1 MSLTAVAT
9 SEQTTAKT
17 ATSCDARIELR
28 AVNKVF
34 GTTADGEVTAVQD
47 STFAVQPGEF
57 VAIVGPSGCGKST
70 VLNMVAGLFDPTDGN
85 ILIDGAD
92 VPDRRPYCA
101 YMFQRDLLLP
111 WRTIRDNVALGI
123 EILGTPR
130 RQAREQATVLLDRFG
145 LGGFADKRPPQLS
158 GGMRQRA
165 ALMRTLLCPRDVLLL
180 DEPFGALDAL
190 TRANMQEWLLE
201 VWEQDNRT
209 VLFITHDVEEAIF
222 LADRVLVMTA
232 RPGSIKLEVPIDIAR
247 PRSRRVTTSES
258 FNKLKE
264 HVLDAIHDESKKA
277 MDSEL

>member
-9 SEQTTAKT
+9 TEQTTAKT
-17 ATSCDARIELR
+17 ATSCEARIELR

-130 RQAREQATVLLDRFG
+130 RQAREQATGLLDRFG

>member
-1 MSLTAVAT
+1 MSTGTVESADSRPLGEAAG
-9 SEQTTAKT
+9 EA
-17 ATSCDARIELR
+17 ARIMLR
-28 AVNKVF
+28 GVDKVF
-34 GTTADGEVTAVQD
+34 GSAADGAVTAVHNA
-47 STFAVQPGEF
+47 TFAVHPGEF

-70 VLNMVAGLFDPTDGN
+70 VLNMVAGLFDPSAGD

-130 RQAREQATVLLDRFG
+130 GEARERAGVLLDRFG

-165 ALMRTLLCPRDVLLL
+165 ALMRTLLCPREVLLL

-209 VLFITHDVEEAIF
+209 VLFITHDVEEALF

-232 RPGSIKLEVPIDIAR
+232 RPGSIKLEVPIELAR
-247 PRSRRVTTSES
+247 PRSRRLTTSES
-258 FNKLKE
+258 FNRLKE
-264 HVLDAIHDESKKA
+264 RVLESIHDESIKA
-277 MDSEL
+277 MDSEF

>member
-1 MSLTAVAT
+1 MST
-9 SEQTTAKT
+9 SALEADPRAPVETLGG
-17 ATSCDARIELR
+17 DARIELR
-28 AVNKVF
+28 GVRKVF
-34 GTTADGEVTAVQD
+34 GAAAEGEVTAVRD
-47 STFAVQPGEF
+47 ATFAVRAGEF

-70 VLNMVAGLFDPTDGN
+70 VLNMVAGLFDPSAGD
-85 ILIDGAD
+85 ILIDGAH

-130 RQAREQATVLLDRFG
+130 GEARERAGALLDRFG

-165 ALMRTLLCPRDVLLL
+165 ALMRTLLCPREVLLL

-209 VLFITHDVEEAIF
+209 VLFITHDVEEALF

-232 RPGSIKLEVPIDIAR
+232 RPGSIKLEVPIELAR
-247 PRSRRVTTSES
+247 PRSRRLTTSES
-258 FNKLKE
+258 FNRLKE
-264 HVLDAIHDESKKA
+264 RVLESIHDESIKA
-277 MDSEL
+277 MDSEF

>member
-1 MSLTAVAT
+1 MSV
-9 SEQTTAKT
+9 TTAES
-17 ATSCDARIELR
+17 ANDISASAGANAAARIELR
-28 AVNKVF
+28 GVNKVF
-34 GTTADGEVTAVQD
+34 GTESDGEVTAVRD
-47 STFAVQPGEF
+47 ATFAVRQGEF

-70 VLNMVAGLFDPTDGN
+70 VLNMVAGLFDPTRGE
-85 ILIDGAD
+85 ILMDGAE

-130 RQAREQATVLLDRFG
+130 REAREKAVTLLDRFG

-165 ALMRTLLCPRDVLLL
+165 ALMRTLLCPREVLLL

-209 VLFITHDVEEAIF
+209 VLFITHDVEEALF

-232 RPGSIKLEVPIDIAR
+232 RPGSIKLEMPIDIAR
-247 PRSRRVTTSES
+247 PRSRKVTTSQS

-264 HVLDAIHDESKKA
+264 QVLDAIHEESIKA
-277 MDSEL
+277 MDSEF

>member
-1 MSLTAVAT
+1 MSTSTVEASEHAPVPVA
-9 SEQTTAKT
+9 AG
-17 ATSCDARIELR
+17 APARIELR
-28 AVNKVF
+28 FVNKTF
-34 GTTADGEVTAVQD
+34 GTESDGEVTAVKD
-47 STFAVQPGEF
+47 TTFAVRQGEF
-57 VAIVGPSGCGKST
+57 VAVVGPSGCGKST
-70 VLNMVAGLFDPTDGN
+70 VLNMVAGLFEPTGGT
-85 ILIDGAD
+85 ILIDGND

-130 RQAREQATVLLDRFG
+130 REAREKAVTLLDRFG

-165 ALMRTLLCPRDVLLL
+165 ALMRTLLCPREVLLL

-190 TRANMQEWLLE
+190 TRANMQEQLLE
-201 VWEQDNRT
+201 VWAQDNRT
-209 VLFITHDVEEAIF
+209 VLFITHDVEEALF

-247 PRSRRVTTSES
+247 PRSRKVTTSES

-264 HVLDAIHDESKKA
+264 QVLDAIHDESIKA
-277 MDSEL
+277 IDSEF

>member
-1 MSLTAVAT
+1 MSTSAVESTGREPIAERA
-9 SEQTTAKT
+9 SG
-17 ATSCDARIELR
+17 DARIELR

-34 GTTADGEVTAVQD
+34 GSEADGEVTAVRD
-47 STFAVQPGEF
+47 ATFAVRPGEF

-70 VLNMVAGLFDPTDGN
+70 ILNMVAGLFDPSYGD
-85 ILIDGAD
+85 ILIDGAN

-101 YMFQRDLLLP
+101 YMFQHDLLLP

-130 RQAREQATVLLDRFG
+130 SEARKRSVALLDRFG
-145 LGGFADKRPPQLS
+145 LGRFANKRPPQLS

-165 ALMRTLLCPRDVLLL
+165 ALMRTLLCPREVLLL

-209 VLFITHDVEEAIF
+209 VLFITHDVEEALF

-258 FNKLKE
+258 FNMLKQQ
-264 HVLDAIHDESKKA
+264 VLDAIHDESIKA
-277 MDSEL
+277 MDSEF

>member
-1 MSLTAVAT
+1 MSIGAVETAAT
-9 SEQTTAKT
+9 PA
-17 ATSCDARIELR
+17 AAPAACARIELR
-28 AVNKVF
+28 AVRKVF
-34 GTTADGEVTAVQD
+34 GDAAEGAVTAVRD
-47 STFAVQPGEF
+47 TSFAVHAGEF
-57 VAIVGPSGCGKST
+57 VAVVGPSGCGKST
-70 VLNMVAGLFDPTDGN
+70 VLNMVAGLFDPSGGE
-85 ILIDGAD
+85 ILIDGAE
-92 VPDRRPYCA
+92 VADRRPFCA

-130 RQAREQATVLLDRFG
+130 SAARERAGALLDRFG

-165 ALMRTLLCPRDVLLL
+165 ALMRTLLCPREVLLL

-201 VWEQDNRT
+201 VWAQDNRT
-209 VLFITHDVEEAIF
+209 VLFITHDVEEALF

-258 FNKLKE
+258 FNRLKE
-264 HVLDAIHDESKKA
+264 RVLESIHDESIKA
-277 MDSEL
+277 MDSEF